1 MQQKNIAPMWRQRTA
16 VVVHIKYAK
25 TTKKV
30 NYNRNADAV
39 LTTGLP
45 AEAIQ
50 EATGQ
55 ANRMKWQM
63 LVFLFV
69 TSLLQTVCLPEIIK
83 IILCE
88 LCVFVLGLPL
98 NICCV

>member
-1 MQQKNIAPMWRQRTA
+1 MLKQQ
-16 VVVHIKYAK
+16 
-25 TTKKV
+25 KKV

-39 LTTGLP
+39 LTMGLP

-63 LVFLFV
+63 LKFLFV
-69 TSLLQTVCLPEIIK
+69 TLLL
-83 IILCE
+83 
-88 LCVFVLGLPL
+88 
-98 NICCV
+98 